1 MLRAKLD
8 RNKTGFAIT
17 LLITG
22 LFLLSVCQSH
32 SAATEVPS
40 SAKRP
45 EKLVVLPF
53 KDMASIYGEGV
64 SVRSPLSG
72 KVFMTGKIVQGAN
85 EILEQHIISLLRAR
99 NDFILIP
106 TSRAKGFLPI
116 VGFGLPPTRQAQGV
130 LYGLLK
136 NYENP
141 LSDRNIAV
149 KTGLSL
155 DVDAVILGYIYRF
168 RQRVGK
174 RYSAELPA
182 SVAFGIYLIDVE
194 TGRILWR
201 GYFDETQRPLSED
214 LFELGTFLKRKGRW
228 ITAKEMAHS
237 ALDEIFLTFP

>member
-1 MLRAKLD
+1 MYRAKPD
-8 RNKTGFAIT
+8 RNKTGFSIT

-22 LFLLSVCQSH
+22 LFLLSACQSH
-32 SAATEVPS
+32 STATENPS
-40 SAKRP
+40 STKRP

-85 EILEQHIISLLRAR
+85 EILEQHTISLLHAR

-106 TSRAKGFLPI
+106 TS
-116 VGFGLPPTRQAQGV
+116 QAQGV
-130 LYGLLK
+130 LSGLLK
-136 NYENP
+136 DYENT

-149 KTGLSL
+149 KAGLSL
-155 DVDAVILGYIYRF
+155 DVDAVVLGYIYRF
-168 RQRVGK
+168 SQRVGT
-174 RYSAELPA
+174 RYSAEFPA
-182 SVAFGIYLIDVE
+182 SVAFDIYLIDVE
-194 TGRILWR
+194 GRILWR

-214 LFELGTFLKRKGRW
+214 LFKLGTFLKRKGSW

>member
-1 MLRAKLD
+1 MHRAKLD
-8 RNKTGFAIT
+8 RNNTGFAIT

-72 KVFMTGKIVQGAN
+72 KVFMTGKIIQGAN

-106 TSRAKGFLPI
+106 TS
-116 VGFGLPPTRQAQGV
+116 QAQGV

-182 SVAFGIYLIDVE
+182 SVAFDIYLIDVE

>member
-106 TSRAKGFLPI
+106 TS
-116 VGFGLPPTRQAQGV
+116 QAQGV